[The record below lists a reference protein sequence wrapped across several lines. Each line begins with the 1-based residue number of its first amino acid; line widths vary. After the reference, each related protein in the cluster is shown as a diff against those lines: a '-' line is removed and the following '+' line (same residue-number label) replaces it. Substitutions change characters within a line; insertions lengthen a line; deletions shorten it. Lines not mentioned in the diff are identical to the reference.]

1 MIDWRDPDGR
11 PAGVVTPHS
20 ALRWTAAG
28 LAVIGLHA
36 GGLWL
41 AQNWPQP
48 ADGTG
53 NAPAAIMMELSPLAV
68 APDSPQQNLA
78 PGPQM
83 TEAKEQPELEP
94 EKPTEEKAEPQP
106 EPNPVETE
114 IKPPEQPKG
123 DKAEVVLPPK
133 TEPKTSQ
140 PKAKTK
146 QKAAPRT
153 TAPPS
158 SQAQR
163 ADRSAAPAD
172 GASASM
178 AQASWRG
185 ALMAHFNRLKRFP
198 SGAAGTGTATV
209 VLTIDRSGRVLSSR
223 LIRSSGDAALDAEAA
238 SLSRRASPVPA
249 PPPNVGGSSI
259 TIAVPIKFTR

>member
-1 MIDWRDPDGR
+1 MIDWHDPDGR
-11 PAGVVTPHS
+11 PAGVVTPLS

-41 AQNWPQP
+41 ARNWPQP

-53 NAPAAIMMELSPLAV
+53 GAPAAIMMELSPLAV
-68 APDSPQQNLA
+68 APDLPQQNIA

-83 TEAKEQPELEP
+83 TEAEDQPAPEP
-94 EKPTEEKAEPQP
+94 EKPTEEKAEPKP
-106 EPNPVETE
+106 ESNPVET
-114 IKPPEQPKG
+114 KVTPPERPKAE
-123 DKAEVVLPPK
+123 KAEVVLPPK
-133 TEPKTSQ
+133 TEPKASQ
-140 PKAKTK
+140 PRAKTK

-153 TAPPS
+153 TAPPG
-158 SQAQR
+158 SQARR

-172 GASASM
+172 GASAAM

-209 VLTIDRSGRVLSSR
+209 AFTIDRSGRVLSSR
-223 LIRSSGDAALDAEAA
+223 LVRSSGDIALDAEAL

-249 PPPNVGGSSI
+249 PPPSVGGGSI